1 MSDLLLIGLSRK
13 WTWNTLICILFTV
26 SHGVKRRDWI
36 DKETHIVILVP
47 VPIEYV
53 DPAVKYPGG
62 WIQDGQTS
70 IAYERSPIHVCWAEM
85 EKLVDDKVARN
96 IGVSNF
102 NVMALLD
109 LFTYCRYK
117 PATLQ
122 GKKEQRK
129 GASVK
134 GRTD

>member
-1 MSDLLLIGLSRK
+1 MSVLLLIDLSRK
-13 WTWNTLICILFTV
+13 WIWNTLICILFTV
-26 SHGVKRRDWI
+26 SIRY
-36 DKETHIVILVP
+36 KEKDRIETDGFVLVP

-62 WIQDGQTS
+62 WLQDGQIS

-122 GKKEQRK
+122 GKKERRGEK
-129 GASVK
+129 PV
-134 GRTD
+134 